1 MRALSILIF
10 VAVVSLAKAQTWD
23 ETFNQKET
31 QKKYL
36 IQQLA
41 ALKMY
46 AAYLK
51 KGYEVA
57 DRGLKTIKEFTN
69 GEFNLHSDFIK
80 SLKVVN
86 PAVAGNP
93 KIIDILKWQS
103 AIIKGYTTL
112 RREVVE
118 NSDRNYFESVRAKV
132 LSESQQDIDE
142 LLLVITSGKLELK
155 DDERLKR
162 IDMLH
167 ARMLDKYEFTNSFLS
182 QLKML
187 KTQREQDE
195 RNAKNVNQ
203 LHKISN

>member
-10 VAVVSLAKAQTWD
+10 VAIVSLAKAQTWD